1 MANLRLNRI
10 VTMLTDSLKTLY
22 SRDLTKLK
30 QELELYNSEDNI
42 WRIDRNILNSAGN
55 LSLHLI
61 GNLNT
66 YIGAELGNTGYI
78 RNRPEE
84 FSLKNVPR
92 QELISKIERTI
103 EMIDAT
109 LSSLTEDQLKSEYPQ
124 LVADAKVLTEYF
136 LVHLATHLGYHL
148 GQVNYHRRLLD
159 N

>member
-1 MANLRLNRI
+1 MLND
-10 VTMLTDSLKTLY
+10 TLKKLY
-22 SRDLTKLK
+22 SRDLVKLK
-30 QELELYNSEDNI
+30 QELELYNNEDNI
-42 WRIDRNILNSAGN
+42 WNISKDILNSAGN

-66 YIGAELGNTGYI
+66 YIGAELGGTGYV

-103 EMIDAT
+103 EMIDAV
-109 LSSLTEDQLKSEYPQ
+109 LPSLTEDQLKSQYPQ
-124 LVADAKVLTEYF
+124 AVSVGKVSTEYF
-136 LVHLATHLGYHL
+136 LVHLATHLSYHL

-159 N
+159 Y